1 MSPSSGADATMR
13 QPPTPL
19 STSIYLCLQ
28 QPHVCSNA
36 EDEPRWFDGQLKAN
50 EVIVWANIEQFKFN
64 RYSKDQL
71 KDILLQILQD
81 MDSKEDTSRASAGN
95 KVSVPA
101 PAPAPVPA
109 CCYCSCCCFHTCGIW
124 HPAGCLAAWQ
134 SSYSSLVHCCSCWCC
149 CSHSASCCCFCC
161 CPCCPCCPGPAHHKD
176 PDSLAETAAA

>member
-101 PAPAPVPA
+101 PKRMNIGKHDIKSLEPGEYVNDNVIDVSSPCTPSSTSVLFP
-109 CCYCSCCCFHTCGIW
+109 C
-124 HPAGCLAAWQ
+124 AAALLMGW
-134 SSYSSLVHCCSCWCC
+134 
-149 CSHSASCCCFCC
+149 FCC
-161 CPCCPCCPGPAHHKD
+161 VQGCW
-176 PDSLAETAAA
+176 AEV